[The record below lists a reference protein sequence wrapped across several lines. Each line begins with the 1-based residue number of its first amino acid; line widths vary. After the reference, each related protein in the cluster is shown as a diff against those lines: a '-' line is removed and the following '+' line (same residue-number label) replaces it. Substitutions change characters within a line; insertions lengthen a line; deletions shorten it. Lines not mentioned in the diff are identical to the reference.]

1 MFGIVSPPAGISSQ
15 FLQSSGN
22 TIKEGCITFLVV
34 IMPDEMELLL
44 RAGEIAKKVKS
55 EVIKLVK
62 PGASLYEIAEF
73 VENRIAELGGKPAF
87 PCNLSINEIAAHY
100 TPYRG
105 DSTALREGD
114 YLKIDIGVHVEG
126 YIADTAL
133 TIRVGMDEDDLMEA
147 SREALENAI
156 ATIRAGIEI
165 REISRAIEETIRG
178 MGFNPIVNLSGH
190 KIERY
195 KLHAGISVPN
205 VYRAADTYVLKEG
218 DVFAIE
224 PFATTGAG
232 QVIEVPPALIYMFIK
247 NKPVR
252 MPQARKLLNHVKTN
266 YSSLPFAYRWLQKL
280 MPDAKLKLALVQLE
294 RAGAIYSYNILREI
308 RGGLVT
314 QFEHTVVVEK
324 DGALVTT

>member
-1 MFGIVSPPAGISSQ
+1 MS
-15 FLQSSGN
+15 
-22 TIKEGCITFLVV
+22 
-34 IMPDEMELLL
+34 DEIELLL
-44 RAGEIAKKVKS
+44 NAGEIAKKVKS
-55 EVIKLVK
+55 EVMRLIK

-73 VENRIAELGGKPAF
+73 VENRIIELGGKPAF
-87 PCNLSINEIAAHY
+87 PCNLSINEVAAHY

-105 DSTALREGD
+105 DSSVLNEGD
-114 YLKIDIGVHVEG
+114 YLKIDLGVHVDG

-133 TIRVGMDEDDLMEA
+133 TVRVGMEEDDLMEA
-147 SREALENAI
+147 SKEALENAI
-156 ATIRAGIEI
+156 ATIRAGVQI

-178 MGFNPIVNLSGH
+178 KGFNPIVNLSGH

-195 KLHAGISVPN
+195 KLHAGISIPN
-205 VYRAADTYVLKEG
+205 VYRAADTYTLKEG
-218 DVFAIE
+218 DVIAIE

-232 QVIEVPPALIYMFIK
+232 QVIEVPPALIYMFVK

-252 MPQARKLLNHVKTN
+252 MPQARKLLNHIKAH
-266 YSSLPFAYRWLQKL
+266 YSTLPFAYRWLQKL
-280 MPDAKLKLALVQLE
+280 MPDAQLKLALVQLD

-324 DGALVTT
+324 EGAIITT